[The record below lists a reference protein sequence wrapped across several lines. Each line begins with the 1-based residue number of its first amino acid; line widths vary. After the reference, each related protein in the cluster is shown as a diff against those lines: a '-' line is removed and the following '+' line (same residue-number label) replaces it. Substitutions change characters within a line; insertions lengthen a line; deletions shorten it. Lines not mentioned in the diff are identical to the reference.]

1 MSTITENDK
10 WTTTYRALYD
20 IVVRWHVTKDL
31 VAVGQS
37 EDLTTSFQVF
47 KTNDH
52 VAGQALQG
60 FQIDATATW
69 RVTDLTREIVD
80 VMAAHLMSIINE
92 TPGTVI
98 VAPQITDTIVE
109 TTPLF

>member
-1 MSTITENDK
+1 MSTIIENDK
-10 WTTTYRALYD
+10 WTTTYRTSHD

-37 EDLTTSFQVF
+37 EDLTISFQVF
-47 KTNDH
+47 NTNDH

-69 RVTDLTREIVD
+69 RATDLTRETVE

-98 VAPQITDTIVE
+98 VVPQITDNIIE

>member
-10 WTTTYRALYD
+10 WTTTYRMLYD
-20 IVVRWHVTKDL
+20 TVVRWHVTKDL

-37 EDLTTSFQVF
+37 GDLTISFQVF

-109 TTPLF
+109 ATPLF

>member
-1 MSTITENDK
+1 MSTIIENDK
-10 WTTTYRALYD
+10 WTTTYRTLHD
-20 IVVRWHVTKDL
+20 TVVRWHVTKDL

-69 RVTDLTREIVD
+69 RATDLTRETVE

-98 VAPQITDTIVE
+98 VVPQITDTMVE